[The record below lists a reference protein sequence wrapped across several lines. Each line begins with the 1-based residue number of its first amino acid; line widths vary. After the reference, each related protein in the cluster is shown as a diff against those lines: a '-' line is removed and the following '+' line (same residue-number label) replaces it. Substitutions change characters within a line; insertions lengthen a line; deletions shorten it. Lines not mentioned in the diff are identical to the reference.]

1 MHVPP
6 QSPLAGAPMADDD
19 EVTRLYRM
27 YGPVIYARCRSLLRD
42 DAEAEDATQETFAR
56 VHRHLDRLPPSR
68 AALYWIHRVATN
80 YCLNQLRNR
89 RHLPVAFPIEAAGEG
104 AVGGGGA
111 PEERLGDRDLA
122 ARLVERAHPKVKPVA
137 WLYHVDGF
145 EQEEV
150 ARLLGISR
158 RTVAARLA
166 TFLENARKF
175 VRRSG
180 S

>member
-1 MHVPP
+1 
-6 QSPLAGAPMADDD
+6 MADD

-42 DAEAEDATQETFAR
+42 DGEAEDATQETFVR

-68 AALYWIHRVATN
+68 AVLYWIHRVATN

-89 RHLPVAFPIEAAGEG
+89 RQVARALPIEAADRPVAAASE
-104 AVGGGGA
+104 GGGG

>member
-1 MHVPP
+1 
-6 QSPLAGAPMADDD
+6 MADD

-42 DAEAEDATQETFAR
+42 DGEAEDATQETFVR

-68 AALYWIHRVATN
+68 AVLYWIHRVATN
-80 YCLNQLRNR
+80 YCLNHLRNR
-89 RHLPVAFPIEAAGEG
+89 RHALRTLSIEAVGEG
-104 AVGGGGA
+104 AAGGSEVSGGS
-111 PEERLGDRDLA
+111 EERLGDRDLA
-122 ARLVERAHPKVKPVA
+122 ARLVDRAHPKVKPVA